1 MREQPIR
8 MRDEEAVLAA
18 NAAFY
23 AAFAGRDMAAIDALW
38 AEHVPVACIHPGWHA
53 LHGREQVMASWAA
66 ILSGPQPP
74 AIRHANAVACVF
86 GDCAFVTCSEHLPSG
101 DLVATNVFVRQNGTW
116 RMTHH
121 HAGGVAYRF
130 EPPEQLH

>member
-1 MREQPIR
+1 

-23 AAFAGRDMAAIDALW
+23 TAFAARDTEAMDALW
-38 AEHVPVACIHPGWHA
+38 AVRVPVACIHPGWHA
-53 LHGREQVMASWAA
+53 LHGREQVMASWLA
-66 ILSGPQPP
+66 ILTGPQPP
-74 AIRHANAVACVF
+74 AIRHSQATAYVF
-86 GDCAFVTCSEHLPSG
+86 GDSAFVICSEHLPSG
-101 DLVATNVFVRQNGTW
+101 DLVATNVFVRQAGEW

-121 HAGGVAYRF
+121 HAGGVAHRF